1 MEEHA
6 VAFFLFT
13 SIPRSILALGILSN
27 FLWRGVV
34 TWLIDKN
41 DAGKC
46 FELQRITKV
55 FKGRLFFLLILRI
68 LSIFP

>member
-27 FLWRGVV
+27 FIWRGVV
-34 TWLIDKN
+34 TWLIIYNK
-41 DAGKC
+41 
-46 FELQRITKV
+46 
-55 FKGRLFFLLILRI
+55 LILI
-68 LSIFP
+68 IDKYNS